1 MELNWNQI
9 DDKWRSKWYEAKDF
23 ETDPND
29 KPKKFITVA
38 YPYPNSPQHIGHGR
52 TYTLADVHSRY
63 YRMKGFNVLFP
74 MGFHY
79 TGTPILGMSK
89 RVQANDEEL
98 IEAFKN
104 LYNVPE
110 EKIKEF
116 VDPVKI
122 ADYFHEEIKAGMIE
136 MGYSIDWRREFTT
149 IIPAYQK
156 FIE

>member
-9 DDKWRSKWYEAKDF
+9 DKKWRNKWHEAKDF

-89 RVQANDEEL
+89 RVQANDVEL
-98 IEAFKN
+98 INAFKT

-110 EKIKEF
+110 DKIK
-116 VDPVKI
+116 
-122 ADYFHEEIKAGMIE
+122 
-136 MGYSIDWRREFTT
+136 
-149 IIPAYQK
+149 
-156 FIE
+156 